1 MTISL
6 PSVLSNDTTS
16 ARVASTDASVT
27 PSSVSANKLIDT
39 ANSFSN
45 VAVGDY
51 VVLQDNP
58 KVFTTVT
65 ALDSATELSLDDD
78 IITSTSDYYF
88 VLTAATA
95 FKIVRDNS
103 GAENYNYQVLVS
115 PGDLVDSSDTQ
126 DVDQTLSGCRV
137 VSVDGVGQ
145 LTVDLPMGGYTSVE
159 VSMQKFP
166 NALDLSNIDVF
177 YNDADNE
184 EVVAATVA
192 GDIDSYVSLYG
203 YGLDAAASRAIILS
217 DLEEAIVDSVGGGWK
232 TNIPVNQR
240 ATGAQEWDI

>member
-6 PSVLSNDTTS
+6 PSMFSPDAIS
-16 ARVASTDASVT
+16 ARVASTTASNT

-88 VLTAATA
+88 VVTAADA
-95 FKIVRDNS
+95 FKVVRDNS
-103 GAENYNYQVLVS
+103 GGENYNYQVLVS
-115 PGDLVDSSDTQ
+115 PGDLVDASDTQ
-126 DVDQTLSGCRV
+126 DIDQTLSGCRV

-145 LTVDLPMGGYTSVE
+145 LTVDLPMGGHANLE
-159 VSMQKFP
+159 VSTQKSP

-177 YNDADNE
+177 YNDAGLE

-192 GDIDSYVSLYG
+192 GDIDSYPSLVG

-217 DLEEAIVDSVGGGWK
+217 DLEKAIVDSVGGGWK

-240 ATGAQEWDI
+240 AIGVQEWDI